1 MEDCVR
7 YMAFEQHRLCG
18 NAVLHSFLERDS
30 YRESSC
36 AQAVGCIPFI
46 LRLYLH
52 LISRGLLGSEK
63 HGAESD

>member
-1 MEDCVR
+1 MMEDCVR
-7 YMAFEQHRLCG
+7 YIAFEQHRLCG

-46 LRLYLH
+46 LRLH
-52 LISRGLLGSEK
+52 LI
-63 HGAESD
+63 